1 MIDISNQGLLADR
14 IRENPHAS
22 YLLIFPHGLGDVLN
36 AYPCI
41 ESLKAL
47 FPKTRIDVAL
57 KESNQSLKLHT
68 ADMKYSYDFKFVANY
83 YIPSVKF
90 KPLTKN
96 QLFCKMELGI
106 DPPEDLFY
114 KKSLGTFTSPIVTL
128 GFHSYCFPV
137 EQGCPLQVAENI
149 AKGVKDAG
157 FLPLLLKFENN
168 VKLIEPY
175 NYSKYIKASTEDC
188 VSNFNNL
195 FGLIERSYAFIG
207 VLGGPMW
214 AAFNLLGP
222 NRCLCLE
229 HMRNCSWKHYPDSE
243 KQFIYQFDIT
253 AEKVKEW
260 LLNLKKTDQ
269 S

>member
-1 MIDISNQGLLADR
+1 MIDISNKGLLADL
-14 IRENPHAS
+14 IRANPTAS
-22 YLLIFPHGLGDVLN
+22 YLLVFPHGLGDVIS

-41 ESLKAL
+41 ESLKAM
-47 FPKTRIDVAL
+47 FPKTRIDVEL
-57 KESNQSLKLHT
+57 KPSNHGLKLHT
-68 ADMKYSYDFKFVANY
+68 ADKSFHYDFRFVAQY
-83 YIPSVKF
+83 YVPSQSVR
-90 KPLTKN
+90 PLSKN
-96 QLFCKMELGI
+96 QLFCKTELGI
-106 DPPEDLFY
+106 QPPEDRFY
-114 KKSLGTFTSPIVTL
+114 KKSLGTFTSPIVAL

-137 EQGCPLQVAENI
+137 EQGCPPQVAEQI

-195 FGLIERSYAFIG
+195 FGLIERSFAFIG

-222 NRCLCLE
+222 DRCMCLE
-229 HMRNCSWKHYPDSE
+229 HMRGCSWKHYPDDK